1 MGTHFTDRFSLLHVA
16 SGIISYY
23 WDISLYTWF
32 IIHLLFEYLENTHI
46 GMKLINTLPI
56 WPGGK
61 DKVDNMINRTGDQVY
76 AVVGWFL
83 AYMVCSYE

>member
-1 MGTHFTDRFSLLHVA
+1 MGRHFTDKFSLLHIA

-23 WDISLYTWF
+23 WGISLYVWF
-32 IIHLLFEYLENTHI
+32 IIHLIFEYLENTRI

-61 DKVDNMINRTGDQVY
+61 DEADNIINRIGDQVY
-76 AVVGWFL
+76 ALVGWFL
-83 AYMVCSYE
+83 AYVVCSYE

>member
-1 MGTHFTDRFSLLHVA
+1 MGKYFTDRFSLLHM
-16 SGIISYY
+16 STGIISYY
-23 WDISLYTWF
+23 WGSSLYVWF

-46 GMKLINTLPI
+46 GMKLINKLPI

-61 DKVDNMINRTGDQVY
+61 DKADNMTNRIGDQFY
-76 AVVGWFL
+76 ATIGWYL

>member
-1 MGTHFTDRFSLLHVA
+1 MGKYFTDRFSLLHIA

-23 WDISLYTWF
+23 WSISLYVWF
-32 IIHLLFEYLENTHI
+32 IIHLIFEYLENTRI

-61 DKVDNMINRTGDQVY
+61 DEADNIINRIGDQVY
-76 AVVGWFL
+76 ALVGWFL
-83 AYMVCSYE
+83 AYVVCSYE